1 MMLTKPESLDKISF
15 ASLLVLMSDVRL
27 KVKFSGLL
35 NHQKDIRCI
44 VTTTRR
50 DVGAKDNLIPKEME
64 RIKLRLTGS
73 HLIKQ
78 ISISMRNIVG
88 ITTFRSFSSC

>member
-1 MMLTKPESLDKISF
+1 MMLTKPESLDKLSF
-15 ASLLVLMSDVRL
+15 ASLVVLMSDVRV

-35 NHQKDIRCI
+35 NHQKGIRCI

-50 DVGAKDNLIPKEME
+50 DVGAKDNLIPKEMA
-64 RIKLRLTGS
+64 RIELRLTGS

-78 ISISMRNIVG
+78 ISISMRNIVE